1 MNQAKLKV
9 IASFAA
15 AAGIISV
22 QGAALANTYDALCSG
37 DINCSISV
45 SPQGVSGPS
54 GFIPS
59 GGVVQW
65 YQGGEGETNN
75 TGASVAGGVAG
86 AAGGA
91 VVGALATC
99 WTIILCPVGFFGGL
113 AAGGVGGAGAG
124 KRSDH
129 MFTVIGY
136 NNEGKKIA
144 HSFRF
149 INKKPA
155 RRMAMELPVMTGL
168 AMGQVRPLATVSAA
182 LGIEVKDASTTNIT
196 AASMPAKIGKA
207 AQPKASSRSCWSEFL
222 ERPGMSTWAEANP
235 KAAQKVKAKKYDDC

>member
-1 MNQAKLKV
+1 MRLPKV
-9 IASFAA
+9 TAIASFAA
-15 AAGIISV
+15 AAGIISL
-22 QGAALANTYDALCSG
+22 QCEALAYSYDALCAG
-37 DINCSISV
+37 DINCAISV
-45 SPQGVSGPS
+45 SPQGVSGPG

-65 YQGGEGETNN
+65 YQGGEGETHN

-91 VVGALATC
+91 MVGALATC
-99 WTIILCPVGFFGGL
+99 WTIVLCPVGFFGGM
-113 AAGGVGGAGAG
+113 AAGGVGGASAG

-136 NNEGKKIA
+136 NNQGEKIA

-182 LGIEVKDASTTNIT
+182 LGIEVKNPSMTNIT

-207 AQPKASSRSCWSEFL
+207 AQPKASSDKCWIEFL
-222 ERPGMSTWAEANP
+222 KRPGMSTWAEANP
-235 KAAQKVKAKKYDDC
+235 KAAQKIKAEKYDDC